1 MMQAGTQRDRP
12 RRHRAREVGTFVRAS
27 VSSGIATAA
36 DGVAYQAILLFG
48 TGSYGVAAF
57 AGALLGG
64 VTNFGLNRRW
74 VFAATTKGLRLQAF
88 EYALTCLATYAA
100 LQTCLLLLVE
110 GLAVSAHLAWVPAKV
125 IAWLAVSYPVQ
136 RFLVFSGP
144 RRPLNDD
151 VEPVSEHPPMAA

>member
-1 MMQAGTQRDRP
+1 MMRRVPQGNRPGRD
-12 RRHRAREVGTFVRAS
+12 RAREVGTFLRAS
-27 VSSGIATAA
+27 VSSGVATAA
-36 DGVAYQAILLFG
+36 DGVAYQAILLLG

-57 AGALLGG
+57 VGALLGG

-74 VFAATTKGLRLQAF
+74 VFAATAKGLRLQAF

-110 GLAVSAHLAWVPAKV
+110 GFGLSAHLAWVPAKV
-125 IAWLAVSYPVQ
+125 VAWLVVSYPVQ

-144 RRPLNDD
+144 RRALDD
-151 VEPVSEHPPMAA
+151 EVEPVSEHPPMAV